1 MVVYI
6 SRSVLMNVIQ
16 FQRIAKAL
24 SDPRRFEVLEVI
36 AESGC
41 ELSCGAVVE
50 RFPVAQAT
58 ISHHLK
64 ELIEAGL
71 VEARSEGQFKY
82 LSARS
87 EVLEEYT
94 SELRRRLMPSLGK
107 QKKSRSVDLQKPARA

>member
-1 MVVYI
+1 
-6 SRSVLMNVIQ
+6 MNVIQ

-36 AESGC
+36 AESGS

-64 ELIEAGL
+64 ELVEAGL
-71 VEARSEGQFKY
+71 VETRSEGQFKY
-82 LSARS
+82 LSARFD
-87 EVLEEYT
+87 VVEEYT
-94 SELRRRLMPSLGK
+94 VELLRRLAPSVQ
-107 QKKSRSVDLQKPARA
+107 QKNPQRADQQNLTTT

>member
-1 MVVYI
+1 
-6 SRSVLMNVIQ
+6 MNVIQ

-36 AESGC
+36 AESGS

-64 ELIEAGL
+64 ELVEAGL
-71 VEARSEGQFKY
+71 VETRSEGQFKY
-82 LSARS
+82 LSARLD
-87 EVLEEYT
+87 VVEEYT
-94 SELRRRLMPSLGK
+94 FELLRRLAPSLCK
-107 QKKSRSVDLQKPARA
+107 QENPQSADQQNLTTT

>member
-1 MVVYI
+1 
-6 SRSVLMNVIQ
+6 MNLIQ

-36 AESGC
+36 AESGS

-64 ELIEAGL
+64 ELVEAGL
-71 VEARSEGQFKY
+71 VETRSEGQFKY

-87 EVLEEYT
+87 DVLEEYT
-94 SELRRRLMPSLGK
+94 SELRRRLTPSLNK
-107 QKKSRSVDLQKPARA
+107 QKKSKSADQRKPAGA

>member
-1 MVVYI
+1 MD
-6 SRSVLMNVIQ
+6 VIQ

-24 SDPRRFEVLEVI
+24 SDPRRFEILEVI
-36 AESGC
+36 AESGM
-41 ELSCGAVVE
+41 ELCCGAVVE

-64 ELIEAGL
+64 ELVDAGL

-87 EVLEEYT
+87 DVLEEYT
-94 SELRRRLMPSLGK
+94 SELRRRLTPFTGK
-107 QKKSRSVDLQKPARA
+107 HKKPIRDDQRKSGRA